1 MLYFLLYPLVHL
13 CCKNAISPFIVWCG
27 WDSVGF
33 QCGGSGLGGGVP
45 HNQAT
50 TLILTNS
57 TDCKAPFTS
66 NVNALLGIKSTQP
79 QHWQLGFVSR
89 MFGRDRISR
98 NCVLV
103 YDFSFPKSLVHSPLL
118 FVIFVIRPHLKVANF
133 LRSLCRRLSSTSI
146 ILSDVSKTYQQWHLL
161 HNINIDVVTFWRWFL
176 LLVSPANQSNL
187 CIPSIIQD

>member
-1 MLYFLLYPLVHL
+1 M
-13 CCKNAISPFIVWCG
+13 VWMG
-27 WDSVGF
+27 
-33 QCGGSGLGGGVP
+33 QCGLSMWGLWAWGGVP

-57 TDCKAPFTS
+57 TDCKAPFT
-66 NVNALLGIKSTQP
+66 NALPCWESIQP
-79 QHWQLGFVSR
+79 QYWQLGFVSR

-98 NCVLV
+98 NCVLI
-103 YDFSFPKSLVHSPLL
+103 YDFSFPKSLVHSQLL
-118 FVIFVIRPHLKVANF
+118 FVTFVIFVIRPHLKVANF

-146 ILSDVSKTYQQWHLL
+146 IISDVLKTYQQWHLL